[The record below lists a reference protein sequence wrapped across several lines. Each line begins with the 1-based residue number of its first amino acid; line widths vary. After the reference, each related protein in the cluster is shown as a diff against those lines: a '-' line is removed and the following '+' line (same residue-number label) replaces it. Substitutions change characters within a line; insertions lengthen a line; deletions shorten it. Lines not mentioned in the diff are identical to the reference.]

1 MAFEARNWQSLF
13 SWEFFYNTVE
23 SLLDEIVQV
32 TDSGK
37 ETIIDTRTEKEKQLD
52 SDWETEQE

>member
-1 MAFEARNWQSLF
+1 LGEKLAEFALLWD
-13 SWEFFYNTVE
+13 FFYNAVE
-23 SLLDEIVQV
+23 SLLDEIAQV

-37 ETIIDTRTEKEKQLD
+37 ETIIDTRTEKERQLD

>member
-1 MAFEARNWQSLF
+1 MAFWARNWQSLLP
-13 SWEFFYNTVE
+13 WEFFYNTVE

-37 ETIIDTRTEKEKQLD
+37 ETIIDTRTEKERQLD
-52 SDWETEQE
+52 SDWQNEQE